1 MRDAYGKALVAL
13 GEANDD
19 IVVLSADLSESTRV
33 LEFGK
38 RFPERFFN
46 MGVAEQD
53 MIGTASGLALG
64 GKIPFVSTF
73 AIFATGR
80 PWEQVRQSVCLCN
93 RNVKIVATHGGIT
106 VGADGASHQA
116 LEDIAIMRVLP
127 RMTVIVPADAAETAA
142 ATRVIASHVGPVYMR
157 LPRGKSPVVYS
168 DKPSFRIGKST
179 LLRSGRDVTI
189 IATGIMVSEALEA
202 ATLLE
207 QEDGLEVG
215 VINMST
221 IKPLDVDA
229 VLMAA
234 SGTGAVVTVEEH
246 TVIGGL
252 GSAVAE
258 VLGENMPVPFK
269 RIGVEDSFGVSGS
282 PGELLAR
289 FGLCSDNIARW
300 VRDVV
305 KRK

>member
-13 GEANDD
+13 GEANED

-157 LPRGKSPVVYS
+157 LPRGKSPVVHS

-234 SGTGAVVTVEEH
+234 SSTGAIVTVEEH